1 MEYYSAIIR
10 IKYCHLWQHGEPR
23 GYYIKWNKRKIN
35 TVWFHLYV
43 ESKKNGQTR
52 LAVIDTENK
61 QLVVTGEVHKG
72 EEIGKRD

>member
-1 MEYYSAIIR
+1 MLSEMHQTEKDNYHMI
-10 IKYCHLWQHGEPR
+10 
-23 GYYIKWNKRKIN
+23 
-35 TVWFHLYV
+35 HLYV